1 MRKMMLRTGVAVCA
15 LVIAAPAWSQDATP
29 ATPPATPIATPD
41 QGQDDT
47 PSARTD
53 IIITGFRQSYADAL
67 KTKRDSAQITD
78 SISSDGLG
86 RFPDLNVGEAIQRI
100 PGVQIN
106 READGRNAT
115 ISLRGLP
122 GTFARTTLNG
132 AGFADPV
139 LNGST
144 PLGAFNSDIFTSITV
159 IKSPTAANLA
169 GGLSGNID
177 LRIAPALSRKNGGYI
192 KASYEYNDLGKLG
205 TPAFTVGYNRHLSDN
220 FAVFGVFAYKQEK
233 FRRDSITVNSW
244 NNRLGSI
251 QVGNQAVPGSNPVYD
266 ALIAQYPGG
275 IYYPSQTRQLV
286 RYNSGNL
293 FTGATGFEWQA
304 TKTLK
309 IGATGFYTQRNLDK
323 SLNFLRY
330 IDAGPGNNT
339 NTALTATSAVS
350 HLTAI
355 GTPYLA
361 TSPSGQRAYINSFS
375 AENINTFDSI
385 RSEPG
390 KQRTYS
396 ITPNVEFDDD
406 TWRLNLQG
414 TYSRAKVVSNQIE
427 LDIVQNPYRNLNAA
441 GLNGITTSVFTGGTD
456 LSGYTAVLNTPNASH
471 IPAGGYPLPAPAN
484 AATQNGAQLPGTAA
498 GTLGDRFGAT
508 GTNGMSENQLDALQI
523 DLERRFEGIP
533 LTSLQVGA
541 RYERRNFIS
550 SGSRNTALGANTGA
564 ITQAMSQ
571 QLPFAAD
578 FFGGKAPGYSSNWRT
593 LDVGQVLAAITPV
606 NTAPRSTSNPNG
618 LPAQFAFDPSLGV
631 FLTPYGLVNNYWDPN
646 YYNNNFNNENK
657 ILSLYG
663 MGTFDFELGSVR
675 VSGNVGLRYERTK
688 NQVNALDCSNCSS
701 TNANAPLPINHRL
714 LTRTFNRSYDYWL
727 PSAMFKAEFTSKLVL
742 RGAYYQTYV
751 RPQPR
756 DTSPITFVQEP
767 VAPVPPAVVPT
778 VSPSYT
784 VTIGAPSLSPYT
796 ADSYDLSLEWYNR
809 PGGIIAVAA
818 YQKNVHG
825 YIGPITDRTVL
836 CPADGRFNGVDYGL
850 GALQVVGPNCRTVR
864 TFVNPAG
871 AQETAVVLVTGNT
884 NQSPI
889 RVRGL
894 EFSIQQNFD
903 FLPGFLKNFGGAANY
918 SYTTISGTDVTGAK
932 ITLPS
937 VSKHNINLIAYYETK
952 LFGVRVVF
960 NRRGKYDLAAGNS
973 FVGDARTVK
982 ARSQLDASAT
992 LNITKGVS
1000 LSVDAFNLTDA
1011 TRSEYETD
1019 PMLPRRIDYDG
1030 RTYQATLRASF

>member
-1 MRKMMLRTGVAVCA
+1 MTKVGLRSGVAIGA
-15 LVIAAPAWSQDATP
+15 LLIAAPAWAQDAP
-29 ATPPATPIATPD
+29 APQTNA
-41 QGQDDT
+41 T
-47 PSARTD
+47 PSAEAPAVPDSD
-53 IIITGFRQSYADAL
+53 IVISGFRQSYADAL
-67 KTKRDSAQITD
+67 RTKRDSAQITD

-106 READGRNAT
+106 READGRAAT

-132 AGFADPV
+132 AGFADPI

-159 IKSPTAANLA
+159 IKSPTAADLA

-177 LRIAPALSRKNGGYI
+177 LRIAPALSRKEGGFI
-192 KASYEYNDLGKLG
+192 KVSYEYNTLGKLG
-205 TPAFTVGYNRHLSDN
+205 TPATTIGYNGRLSDN

-244 NNRLGSI
+244 NNKLGSI

-286 RYNSGNL
+286 RFNSGNL
-293 FTGATGFEWQA
+293 FTGATGFEWKP
-304 TKTLK
+304 TPTLK

-350 HLTAI
+350 HLTQI

-396 ITPNVEFDDD
+396 ITPKVEFDNDV
-406 TWRLNLQG
+406 WRLNVQG

-441 GLNGITTSVFTGGTD
+441 GLNGITTSVYTGGTD

-471 IPAGGYPLPAPAN
+471 IPVGGYPLPAPAN

-508 GTNGMSENQLDALQI
+508 GTNGMSENQLDAFQI
-523 DLERRFEGIP
+523 DLTRRFEGNP
-533 LTSLQVGA
+533 FLSSLQIGF
-541 RYERRNFIS
+541 RYERLNYLS
-550 SGSRNTALGANTGA
+550 TGSRNTALGANTGA

-571 QLPFAAD
+571 QLSYASD
-578 FFGGKAPGYSSNWRT
+578 FFGGKAPGYSANWRT
-593 LDVGQVLAAITPV
+593 LDVNQVLAAITPV

-618 LPAQFAFDPSLGV
+618 LPAQFAFDPKLGV

-663 MGTFDFELGSVR
+663 MGNFDFKLGSVR
-675 VSGNVGLRYERTK
+675 ISGNVGLRYERTK
-688 NQVNALDCSNCSS
+688 NQVNALDCANCSS
-701 TNANAPLPINHRL
+701 TNANAPLPINHSL
-714 LTRTFNRSYDYWL
+714 LTRTFNRTYDYWL
-727 PSAMFKAEFTSKLVL
+727 PSAMFKAELTSKLVL
-742 RGAYYQTYV
+742 RGAYYKTYV

-756 DTSPITFVQEP
+756 DTTPITFVQEP
-767 VAPVPPAVVPT
+767 VAPVPPSVVPT

-784 VTIGAPSLSPYT
+784 VTLGAPSLKPYT
-796 ADSYDLSLEWYNR
+796 ATSFDASLEWYNR
-809 PGGIIAVAA
+809 SGSIIAIAA
-818 YQKNVHG
+818 YQKNVKG
-825 YIGPITDRTVL
+825 YIGPITDKNVL
-836 CPADGRFNGVDYGL
+836 CPADGRFNGIDYGL
-850 GALQVVGPNCRTVR
+850 GALQVVGPNCRTTR
-864 TFVNPAG
+864 TFINPAG
-871 AQETAVVLVTGNT
+871 AQETAVVLVTGNI

-903 FLPGFLKNFGGAANY
+903 FLPGFLKDFGAAANY
-918 SYTTISGTDVTGAK
+918 SYTTISGTDVNGNK
-932 ITLPS
+932 VTLPS
-937 VSKHNINLIAYYETK
+937 VSKHNINLIGFYETK

-973 FVGDARTVK
+973 FVGDARSVK

-992 LNITKGVS
+992 LNITKWIS

-1011 TRSEYETD
+1011 TRSEYESD

-1030 RTYQATLRASF
+1030 RTFQATIRASF